1 MKHMKSMAGLTAA
14 LMLSFSLAGCGTS
27 PDGAAAT
34 KEATS
39 QPAQSSQTGT
49 ETAQM
54 TVKQE
59 TQTQGTASQ
68 PAEEKAMGI
77 MGKVTA
83 IDEKTI
89 TLNLAQSMTP
99 PAENKGDAGTGQAPA
114 PEAKPAGDPQTP
126 PAGEKQAEGTS
137 RIMTMVLTGE
147 EKTFAFSDQVKVTKG
162 MGDKQEAIEWSKI
175 AAGSIVTLLI
185 EPNADGQEAV
195 IAVSLLG

>member
-1 MKHMKSMAGLTAA
+1 MKSMAGLTAA
-14 LMLSFSLAGCGTS
+14 LMLAFSLAGCGT
-27 PDGAAAT
+27 GAAAAAT
-34 KEATS
+34 REASS

-49 ETAQM
+49 ETAQT

-99 PAENKGDAGTGQAPA
+99 PAEHKADAGTGQAPA
-114 PEAKPAGDPQTP
+114 SEEKPAGDPKAP

-137 RIMTMVLTGE
+137 KIMTMALTGE
-147 EKTFAFSDQVKVTKG
+147 EKTFTLSGQVHVTKG
-162 MGDKQEAIEWSKI
+162 MGDKQEAIELSQI
-175 AAGSIVTLLI
+175 AAGSIVTLQT
-185 EPNADGQEAV
+185 ETNADGQVTV